1 MDDIGKNG
9 DAYCTDEHLFRAS
22 KAVRPNLTGPQYH
35 TDKTLLLQAEFLH
48 REGYHL
54 YAQRTWAYE
63 VTAAKRLADILKDP
77 TLPVLAIPKE
87 LHVGDILLSEQ
98 QREAVELALNSRLS
112 VILGGAGSGKTTL
125 IEAVAR
131 CFKDNADLFG
141 GTVLAAP
148 TGKAARNL
156 TERTGIDA
164 RTVHSALGKQ
174 PDTNFLDPV
183 SWSNTGLVV
192 IDEASMVSL
201 EMLAGILN
209 RVRRNCRV
217 VLLGDTNQLQSVG
230 AGNVLPNLLKL
241 GIPSILLAQQY
252 RQSADAAALRQNVVD
267 FPKLNGEQELR
278 WDDSFH
284 LLPAD
289 DRSIPDLLCEEA
301 ARRYRAGESIQ
312 VLSPVRVKTGFSVQA
327 LNTRLQNE
335 VNPLTAEK
343 PTWGKF
349 RDGDRVIV
357 TQNNAYYNICNGDV
371 GVLHIRGE
379 KPHRVAVL
387 TVRGTLKTWQIDR
400 GQGEYGIGHD
410 DAPPPQ
416 LALAY
421 ALTVHKSQ
429 GSQYDTVLMPVSMAT
444 ARMLYRNLLYTA
456 ISRAGKEVVLVG
468 SREALNTAMQ
478 CIPYPRKSKLVART
492 NLLRLGRS
500 ALGGGMERRELSRY
514 PVIDAAATG
523 RNLRRLRLEKG
534 YSVKELQE
542 YLGLSCPQGVY
553 QWQAGRSLPSVDN
566 LYAVSRLW
574 GVSMNEILAEKES
587 T

>member
-1 MDDIGKNG
+1 M
-9 DAYCTDEHLFRAS
+9 E
-22 KAVRPNLTGPQYH
+22 
-35 TDKTLLLQAEFLH
+35 
-48 REGYHL
+48 
-54 YAQRTWAYE
+54 
-63 VTAAKRLADILKDP
+63 
-77 TLPVLAIPKE
+77 IPKE
-87 LHVGDILLSEQ
+87 LRAGDVLLSEQ
-98 QREAVELALNSRLS
+98 QREAIELALNSRLS
-112 VILGGAGSGKTTL
+112 VILGGAGCGKTTL
-125 IEAVAR
+125 IEAIVHCFRERNDAFVPYVVA
-131 CFKDNADLFG
+131 
-141 GTVLAAP
+141 TP

-156 TERTGIDA
+156 TERTGIEA
-164 RTVHSALGKQ
+164 RTVHGALGKS
-174 PDTNFLDPV
+174 PDANFLDAV
-183 SWSNTGLVV
+183 SWNCIGLVV
-192 IDEASMVSL
+192 VDEASMVSL

-217 VLLGDTNQLQSVG
+217 VLLGDPNQLLSVG
-230 AGNVLPNLLKL
+230 AGNILSDLLTL
-241 GIPSILLAQQY
+241 GVPSICLQQQY
-252 RQSADAAALRQNVVD
+252 RQSTDAAALRQNVVD
-267 FPKLNGEQELR
+267 FPKLNGEHELR
-278 WDDSFH
+278 WDDSFR

-289 DRSIPDLLCEEA
+289 DRAIPDLLCEEA

-371 GVLHIRGE
+371 GMLHIRGE
-379 KPHRVAVL
+379 KPHRVAAL
-387 TVRGTLKTWQIDR
+387 AVRGTLKTWQIDR

-456 ISRAGKEVVLVG
+456 ISRAGKEVILVG

-492 NLLRLGRS
+492 NLLHLGRS
-500 ALGGGMERRELSRY
+500 A
-514 PVIDAAATG
+514 
-523 RNLRRLRLEKG
+523 
-534 YSVKELQE
+534 
-542 YLGLSCPQGVY
+542 
-553 QWQAGRSLPSVDN
+553 
-566 LYAVSRLW
+566 
-574 GVSMNEILAEKES
+574 
-587 T
+587 

>member
-1 MDDIGKNG
+1 M
-9 DAYCTDEHLFRAS
+9 
-22 KAVRPNLTGPQYH
+22 Q
-35 TDKTLLLQAEFLH
+35 
-48 REGYHL
+48 
-54 YAQRTWAYE
+54 
-63 VTAAKRLADILKDP
+63 
-77 TLPVLAIPKE
+77 
-87 LHVGDILLSEQ
+87 
-98 QREAVELALNSRLS
+98 
-112 VILGGAGSGKTTL
+112 
-125 IEAVAR
+125 
-131 CFKDNADLFG
+131 
-141 GTVLAAP
+141 
-148 TGKAARNL
+148 
-156 TERTGIDA
+156 
-164 RTVHSALGKQ
+164 
-174 PDTNFLDPV
+174 
-183 SWSNTGLVV
+183 
-192 IDEASMVSL
+192 
-201 EMLAGILN
+201 
-209 RVRRNCRV
+209 
-217 VLLGDTNQLQSVG
+217 
-230 AGNVLPNLLKL
+230 
-241 GIPSILLAQQY
+241 QQY
-252 RQSADAAALRQNVVD
+252 RQSTDAAALRQNVVD
-267 FPKLNGEQELR
+267 FQKLNRERELR
-278 WDDSFH
+278 WDDSFR

-289 DRSIPDLLCEEA
+289 DRAIPDLLCEEA

-379 KPHRVAVL
+379 KPHRVAAL
-387 TVRGTLKTWQIDR
+387 AVRDTLKTWQIDR

-456 ISRAGKEVVLVG
+456 ISRARKEVILVG

-500 ALGGGMERRELSRY
+500 A
-514 PVIDAAATG
+514 
-523 RNLRRLRLEKG
+523 
-534 YSVKELQE
+534 
-542 YLGLSCPQGVY
+542 
-553 QWQAGRSLPSVDN
+553 
-566 LYAVSRLW
+566 
-574 GVSMNEILAEKES
+574 
-587 T
+587 

>member
-1 MDDIGKNG
+1 MAKTFTNDEKREIEEKAKYILTAMDDIGKNG
-9 DAYCTDEHLFRAS
+9 DAYCTDEQLFRAS
-22 KAVRPNLTGPQYH
+22 KTVRPSLTGQRYR
-35 TDKTLLLQAEFLH
+35 TEKALLLQAGFLH
-48 REGYHL
+48 QEGYHL
-54 YAQRTWAYE
+54 YAKRTWDYE
-63 VTAAKRLADILKDP
+63 VTAA
-77 TLPVLAIPKE
+77 
-87 LHVGDILLSEQ
+87 
-98 QREAVELALNSRLS
+98 
-112 VILGGAGSGKTTL
+112 
-125 IEAVAR
+125 
-131 CFKDNADLFG
+131 
-141 GTVLAAP
+141 
-148 TGKAARNL
+148 
-156 TERTGIDA
+156 
-164 RTVHSALGKQ
+164 
-174 PDTNFLDPV
+174 
-183 SWSNTGLVV
+183 
-192 IDEASMVSL
+192 

-217 VLLGDTNQLQSVG
+217 ALLGDPNQLLSVG
-230 AGNVLPNLLKL
+230 AGNILSDLLTL
-241 GIPSILLAQQY
+241 GVPSICLQQQY
-252 RQSADAAALRQNVVD
+252 RQSTDAAALRQNVVD
-267 FPKLNGEQELR
+267 FPKLNGERELR
-278 WDDSFH
+278 WDDSFR

-289 DRSIPDLLCEEA
+289 DRAIPDLLCEEA

-343 PTWGKF
+343 PAWGKF

-379 KPHRVAVL
+379 KPHRVAAL
-387 TVRGTLKTWQIDR
+387 AVRGTLKTWQIDR

-456 ISRAGKEVVLVG
+456 ISRARKEVILVG

-478 CIPYPRKSKLVART
+478 CILYPRKSKLVART

-500 ALGGGMERRELSRY
+500 A
-514 PVIDAAATG
+514 
-523 RNLRRLRLEKG
+523 
-534 YSVKELQE
+534 
-542 YLGLSCPQGVY
+542 
-553 QWQAGRSLPSVDN
+553 
-566 LYAVSRLW
+566 
-574 GVSMNEILAEKES
+574 
-587 T
+587 

>member
-1 MDDIGKNG
+1 MAKTFTNDEKREIEEKAKYILTAMDDIVKNG
-9 DAYCTDEHLFRAS
+9 DAYCTDEQMFRAS
-22 KAVRPNLTGPQYH
+22 KAVRPSLTGQRYR
-35 TDKTLLLQAEFLH
+35 TDKALLLQAGFLH
-48 REGYHL
+48 QEGYHL
-54 YAQRTWAYE
+54 YAKRTWDYE
-63 VTAAKRLADILKDP
+63 VTAAERLADILKDP
-77 TLPVLAIPKE
+77 ALPVMEIPRE
-87 LHVGDILLSEQ
+87 LRAGDVLLSEQ
-98 QREAVELALNSRLS
+98 QREAIELALNSRLS
-112 VILGGAGSGKTTL
+112 IILGGAGCGKTTL
-125 IEAVAR
+125 IEAIVH
-131 CFKDNADLFG
+131 CFRERNDAFEPY
-141 GTVLAAP
+141 VVAAP

-156 TERTGIDA
+156 TERTGIEA
-164 RTVHSALGKQ
+164 RTVHGALGKS
-174 PDTNFLDPV
+174 PDANFLDTV
-183 SWSNTGLVV
+183 SWSCIGLVV
-192 IDEASMVSL
+192 VDEASMVSL

-217 VLLGDTNQLQSVG
+217 VLLGDPNQLLSVG
-230 AGNVLPNLLKL
+230 AGNVLSDLLTL
-241 GIPSILLAQQY
+241 GVPSICLQQQY
-252 RQSADAAALRQNVVD
+252 RQSTDAAALRQNVVD
-267 FPKLNGEQELR
+267 FPKLNGEYELR
-278 WDDSFH
+278 WDDSFR

-289 DRSIPDLLCEEA
+289 DRAIPDLLCEEA

-379 KPHRVAVL
+379 KPHRVAAL
-387 TVRGTLKTWQIDR
+387 AVRGTLKTWQIDR

-456 ISRAGKEVVLVG
+456 ISRARKEVILVG

-500 ALGGGMERRELSRY
+500 A
-514 PVIDAAATG
+514 
-523 RNLRRLRLEKG
+523 
-534 YSVKELQE
+534 
-542 YLGLSCPQGVY
+542 
-553 QWQAGRSLPSVDN
+553 
-566 LYAVSRLW
+566 
-574 GVSMNEILAEKES
+574 
-587 T
+587 

>member
-1 MDDIGKNG
+1 MAKVFADTEKDKIKKQAQYILAAMDDIGKNG
-9 DAYCTDEHLFRAS
+9 DAYCTDDYLFRAS
-22 KAVRPNLTGPQYH
+22 KAVRPSLTGPQYH

-54 YAQRTWAYE
+54 YTQRTWDYE
-63 VTAAKRLADILKDP
+63 ITAAKRLADILKDP
-77 TLPVLAIPKE
+77 ALPVLVIPKE
-87 LHVGDILLSEQ
+87 LRVGDILLSEQ

-164 RTVHSALGKQ
+164 RTVHSALGKH

-217 VLLGDTNQLQSVG
+217 VLLGDPNQLQAVG
-230 AGNVLPNLLKL
+230 AGNVLPDLLEL
-241 GIPSILLAQQY
+241 GVPSIRLAQQY
-252 RQSADAAALRQNVVD
+252 RQSADAVALRQNVVN
-267 FPKLNGEQELR
+267 FPKLNTEHELQ
-278 WDDSFH
+278 WDDSFG
-284 LLPAD
+284 LVPAD
-289 DRSIPDLLCEEA
+289 DRAIPDLLCKEA
-301 ARRYRAGESIQ
+301 ARRYLAGESIQ
-312 VLSPVRVKTGFSVQA
+312 VLSPVKAKTGFSVQA

-335 VNPLTAEK
+335 INPLTTKK

-357 TQNNAYYNICNGDV
+357 TQNNPYYDVCNGDV

-379 KPHRVAVL
+379 KPRRIAIL
-387 TVRGTLKTWQIDR
+387 AVRGKLKTWQIDR
-400 GQGEYGIGHD
+400 VPGEYGIRND
-410 DAPPPQ
+410 DPPPPQ

-429 GSQYDTVLMPVSMAT
+429 GSQYDTILMPASMAT
-444 ARMLYRNLLYTA
+444 AKMLYRNLLYTA
-456 ISRAGKEVVLVG
+456 ISRATKEVILVG
-468 SREALNTAMQ
+468 SREAVNTAMQ

-492 NLLRLGRS
+492 NLLRLRQS
-500 ALGGGMERRELSRY
+500 A
-514 PVIDAAATG
+514 
-523 RNLRRLRLEKG
+523 
-534 YSVKELQE
+534 
-542 YLGLSCPQGVY
+542 
-553 QWQAGRSLPSVDN
+553 
-566 LYAVSRLW
+566 
-574 GVSMNEILAEKES
+574 
-587 T
+587 

>member
-1 MDDIGKNG
+1 MAKTFTNDEKREIEEKAKYILTAMDDIGKNG
-9 DAYCTDEHLFRAS
+9 DAYCTDEQLFRAS
-22 KAVRPNLTGPQYH
+22 KTVRPSLTGQRYR
-35 TDKTLLLQAEFLH
+35 TEKALLLQAGFLH
-48 REGYHL
+48 QEGYHL
-54 YAQRTWAYE
+54 YAKRTWDYE
-63 VTAAKRLADILKDP
+63 VTAA
-77 TLPVLAIPKE
+77 
-87 LHVGDILLSEQ
+87 
-98 QREAVELALNSRLS
+98 
-112 VILGGAGSGKTTL
+112 
-125 IEAVAR
+125 
-131 CFKDNADLFG
+131 
-141 GTVLAAP
+141 
-148 TGKAARNL
+148 
-156 TERTGIDA
+156 ER
-164 RTVHSALGKQ
+164 
-174 PDTNFLDPV
+174 
-183 SWSNTGLVV
+183 
-192 IDEASMVSL
+192 
-201 EMLAGILN
+201 LAGILN

-230 AGNVLPNLLKL
+230 AGNVLPDLLEL
-241 GIPSILLAQQY
+241 GVPSIRLAQQY
-252 RQSADAAALRQNVVD
+252 RQSTDAAALRQNVVD
-267 FPKLNGEQELR
+267 FPKLNGEHELR
-278 WDDSFH
+278 WDDSFR

-289 DRSIPDLLCEEA
+289 DRAIPDLLCEEA

-343 PTWGKF
+343 PAWGKF

-379 KPHRVAVL
+379 KPHRVAAL
-387 TVRGTLKTWQIDR
+387 AVRGTLKTWQIDR

-456 ISRAGKEVVLVG
+456 ISRARKEVILVG

-500 ALGGGMERRELSRY
+500 A
-514 PVIDAAATG
+514 
-523 RNLRRLRLEKG
+523 
-534 YSVKELQE
+534 
-542 YLGLSCPQGVY
+542 
-553 QWQAGRSLPSVDN
+553 
-566 LYAVSRLW
+566 
-574 GVSMNEILAEKES
+574 
-587 T
+587 

>member
-1 MDDIGKNG
+1 MAKTFTNDEKREIEEKAKYILTAMDDIGKNG

-63 VTAAKRLADILKDP
+63 VTAVKRLADILKDP

-87 LHVGDILLSEQ
+87 LRVGDILLSEQ
-98 QREAVELALNSRLS
+98 QREAVELALNSCLS
-112 VILGGAGSGKTTL
+112 VILGGAGSGKATL

-156 TERTGIDA
+156 TERIGIDA

-209 RVRRNCRV
+209 RRNCRV

-400 GQGEYGIGHD
+400 GQG
-410 DAPPPQ
+410 
-416 LALAY
+416 
-421 ALTVHKSQ
+421 
-429 GSQYDTVLMPVSMAT
+429 
-444 ARMLYRNLLYTA
+444 
-456 ISRAGKEVVLVG
+456 
-468 SREALNTAMQ
+468 
-478 CIPYPRKSKLVART
+478 
-492 NLLRLGRS
+492 
-500 ALGGGMERRELSRY
+500 
-514 PVIDAAATG
+514 
-523 RNLRRLRLEKG
+523 
-534 YSVKELQE
+534 
-542 YLGLSCPQGVY
+542 
-553 QWQAGRSLPSVDN
+553 
-566 LYAVSRLW
+566 
-574 GVSMNEILAEKES
+574 
-587 T
+587 

>member
-1 MDDIGKNG
+1 MAKTFTNDEKREIEEKAKYILTAMDDIGKNG

-63 VTAAKRLADILKDP
+63 VTAVKRLADILKDP

-87 LHVGDILLSEQ
+87 L
-98 QREAVELALNSRLS
+98 
-112 VILGGAGSGKTTL
+112 
-125 IEAVAR
+125 
-131 CFKDNADLFG
+131 
-141 GTVLAAP
+141 
-148 TGKAARNL
+148 
-156 TERTGIDA
+156 
-164 RTVHSALGKQ
+164 
-174 PDTNFLDPV
+174 
-183 SWSNTGLVV
+183 
-192 IDEASMVSL
+192 
-201 EMLAGILN
+201 
-209 RVRRNCRV
+209 RV
-217 VLLGDTNQLQSVG
+217 GDTNQLQSVG

-456 ISRAGKEVVLVG
+456 ISRARKEVILVG
-468 SREALNTAMQ
+468 NREALNTAMQ

-500 ALGGGMERRELSRY
+500 A
-514 PVIDAAATG
+514 
-523 RNLRRLRLEKG
+523 
-534 YSVKELQE
+534 
-542 YLGLSCPQGVY
+542 
-553 QWQAGRSLPSVDN
+553 
-566 LYAVSRLW
+566 
-574 GVSMNEILAEKES
+574 
-587 T
+587 

>member
-1 MDDIGKNG
+1 MAKVFTDTEKDKIKKQAQYILAAMDDIGKNG

-22 KAVRPNLTGPQYH
+22 KAVRSNLTGPQYH

-63 VTAAKRLADILKDP
+63 VTAAKRLADILKEP

-87 LHVGDILLSEQ
+87 LRVGDILLSEQ

-209 RVRRNCRV
+209 RVRGNCRV
-217 VLLGDTNQLQSVG
+217 VLLGDPNQLQSVG
-230 AGNVLPNLLKL
+230 AGNVLPDLLEL
-241 GIPSILLAQQY
+241 GVPSIRLARQY
-252 RQSADAAALRQNVVD
+252 RQSADAVALRQNVVN
-267 FPKLNGEQELR
+267 FPKLNTEHELR
-278 WDDSFH
+278 WDDSFR

-289 DRSIPDLLCEEA
+289 DRAIPDLLCEEA

-312 VLSPVRVKTGFSVQA
+312 VLSPVRAKTDFSVQA

-379 KPHRVAVL
+379 KPHRVAAL
-387 TVRGTLKTWQIDR
+387 AVRGTLKTWQIDR

-456 ISRAGKEVVLVG
+456 ISRARKEVILVG
-468 SREALNTAMQ
+468 NREALNTAMQ
-478 CIPYPRKSKLVART
+478 CIPYPRRSKLVART

-500 ALGGGMERRELSRY
+500 A
-514 PVIDAAATG
+514 
-523 RNLRRLRLEKG
+523 
-534 YSVKELQE
+534 
-542 YLGLSCPQGVY
+542 
-553 QWQAGRSLPSVDN
+553 
-566 LYAVSRLW
+566 
-574 GVSMNEILAEKES
+574 
-587 T
+587 

>member
-1 MDDIGKNG
+1 MAKTFTNDEKREIEEKAKYILTAMDDIGKNG
-9 DAYCTDEHLFRAS
+9 DAYCTDEQLFRAS
-22 KAVRPNLTGPQYH
+22 KTVRPSLTGQRYR
-35 TDKTLLLQAEFLH
+35 TEKALLLQAGFLH
-48 REGYHL
+48 QEGYHL
-54 YAQRTWAYE
+54 YAKRTWDYE
-63 VTAAKRLADILKDP
+63 VTAA
-77 TLPVLAIPKE
+77 
-87 LHVGDILLSEQ
+87 
-98 QREAVELALNSRLS
+98 
-112 VILGGAGSGKTTL
+112 
-125 IEAVAR
+125 
-131 CFKDNADLFG
+131 
-141 GTVLAAP
+141 
-148 TGKAARNL
+148 
-156 TERTGIDA
+156 ER
-164 RTVHSALGKQ
+164 
-174 PDTNFLDPV
+174 
-183 SWSNTGLVV
+183 
-192 IDEASMVSL
+192 
-201 EMLAGILN
+201 LAGILN

-230 AGNVLPNLLKL
+230 AGNVLPDLLEL
-241 GIPSILLAQQY
+241 GVPSIRLAQQY
-252 RQSADAAALRQNVVD
+252 RQSTDAAALRQNVVD
-267 FPKLNGEQELR
+267 FPKLNGEHELR
-278 WDDSFH
+278 WDDSFR

-289 DRSIPDLLCEEA
+289 DRAIPNLLCEEA

-379 KPHRVAVL
+379 KPHRVAAL
-387 TVRGTLKTWQIDR
+387 AVRGTLKTWQIDR

-456 ISRAGKEVVLVG
+456 ISRARKEVILVG

-500 ALGGGMERRELSRY
+500 A
-514 PVIDAAATG
+514 
-523 RNLRRLRLEKG
+523 
-534 YSVKELQE
+534 
-542 YLGLSCPQGVY
+542 
-553 QWQAGRSLPSVDN
+553 
-566 LYAVSRLW
+566 
-574 GVSMNEILAEKES
+574 
-587 T
+587 

>member
-1 MDDIGKNG
+1 MAKTFTNDEKREIEEKAKYILTAMDDIGKNG

-54 YAQRTWAYE
+54 YAKRTWDYE
-63 VTAAKRLADILKDP
+63 VTAAERLADILKDP

-87 LHVGDILLSEQ
+87 LRVGDILLSEQ

-278 WDDSFH
+278 WDDSFR

-289 DRSIPDLLCEEA
+289 DRAIPDLLCEEA

-379 KPHRVAVL
+379 KPHRVAAL
-387 TVRGTLKTWQIDR
+387 AVRGTLKTWQIDR

-456 ISRAGKEVVLVG
+456 ISRAGKEVILVG

-500 ALGGGMERRELSRY
+500 A
-514 PVIDAAATG
+514 
-523 RNLRRLRLEKG
+523 
-534 YSVKELQE
+534 
-542 YLGLSCPQGVY
+542 
-553 QWQAGRSLPSVDN
+553 
-566 LYAVSRLW
+566 
-574 GVSMNEILAEKES
+574 
-587 T
+587 

>member
-1 MDDIGKNG
+1 MAKTFTNDEKREIEEKAKYILTAMDDIGKNG

-63 VTAAKRLADILKDP
+63 VTAVKRLADILKDP

-87 LHVGDILLSEQ
+87 LRVGDILLSEQ

-125 IEAVAR
+125 IEA
-131 CFKDNADLFG
+131 
-141 GTVLAAP
+141 
-148 TGKAARNL
+148 
-156 TERTGIDA
+156 ERTGIDA

-456 ISRAGKEVVLVG
+456 ISRARKEVILVG
-468 SREALNTAMQ
+468 NREALNTAMQ

-500 ALGGGMERRELSRY
+500 A
-514 PVIDAAATG
+514 
-523 RNLRRLRLEKG
+523 
-534 YSVKELQE
+534 
-542 YLGLSCPQGVY
+542 
-553 QWQAGRSLPSVDN
+553 
-566 LYAVSRLW
+566 
-574 GVSMNEILAEKES
+574 
-587 T
+587 